1 LEGRPLPPLV
11 AKPGTTGTGP
21 EGKILAETSAGHCID
36 VHILEQESETYT
48 QATRGR
54 PGANTQYVR
63 KVQAYFDLAIDLNLA
78 HLANELTTDR
88 KFPLMT
94 NADDLSPEEVLRA
107 YKRQPLIE
115 KRFSQFK
122 HDFEVA
128 PVYLKEV
135 SRIQA
140 LLGVYFFVLLVQ
152 TLLEREIRHAM
163 HDHQIQDLPLYPEGR
178 ACKAPTTRRIIDLF
192 EPVQRHELK
201 RDHTTEVFV
210 TKLSRLHRQL
220 IKILGL
226 KPTHF
231 GR

>member
-1 LEGRPLPPLV
+1 MCTFW
-11 AKPGTTGTGP
+11 K
-21 EGKILAETSAGHCID
+21 
-36 VHILEQESETYT
+36 QESETDT

-78 HLANELTTDR
+78 HLANELMTDG

-163 HDHQIQDLPLYPEGR
+163 HDHQFQDGR
-178 ACKAPTTRRIIDLF
+178 MMGAELHVAAVVCRHWVNYRGQAPRGDN
-192 EPVQRHELK
+192 RHNC
-201 RDHTTEVFV
+201 
-210 TKLSRLHRQL
+210 
-220 IKILGL
+220 
-226 KPTHF
+226 
-231 GR
+231 